1 MSRRAAR
8 VDDNH
13 AEILA
18 AVRSLG
24 ALVVDTSAVGSGFPD
39 AIIGWRGRLIWI
51 EIKNSARPP
60 SARKLTPSQCVFH
73 AEWARINCPVQI
85 VETVSDALRLL
96 GAREG
101 A

>member
-1 MSRRAAR
+1 MRRAAR

-13 AEILA
+13 AEILD

-24 ALVVDTSAVGSGFPD
+24 AMVVDTSAVGSGFPD

-51 EIKNSARPP
+51 EIKDGAKRP

-73 AEWARINCPVQI
+73 AEWARINCPVHV